1 MVRRLVEQVFDTQY
15 RSSGSPQ
22 WLCTST
28 SPSKL
33 RERRQR
39 GELSD
44 QSRLSVSL
52 AAMKFDGRV
61 WFDFANPEVW
71 QFYKFV
77 LALAEDGNGVG
88 LEWVPL
94 YRGTETEAMATF
106 ISLPTPQDR
115 GRFLHAM
122 LGLVHI
128 EKLDP
133 LSSATVAKALEA
145 AECVTPETVGDDALD
160 DITEKAS
167 AMGVSE
173 TPTLFT
179 GGPVMHIVLNQ
190 AATMG
195 NLVETGETILAV
207 LESDGIWTLAKP

>member
-1 MVRRLVEQVFDTQY
+1 MAD
-15 RSSGSPQ
+15 GD
-22 WLCTST
+22 
-28 SPSKL
+28 
-33 RERRQR
+33 
-39 GELSD
+39 GASD
-44 QSRLSVSL
+44 GYAHYMR
-52 AAMKFDGRV
+52 FDGRV
-61 WFDFANPEVW
+61 WFDFANPAVW
-71 QFYKFV
+71 QFYRFV

-106 ISLPTPQDR
+106 VSLPTPQDR

-133 LSSATVAKALEA
+133 QSSSTVAKALEA
-145 AECVTPETVGDDALD
+145 AECDAPDLVGVVSLD
-160 DITEKAS
+160 EITEKAS

-190 AATMG
+190 VATMG

-207 LESDGIWTLAKP
+207 LKSDGIWKLSKP

>member
-1 MVRRLVEQVFDTQY
+1 MQFN
-15 RSSGSPQ
+15 
-22 WLCTST
+22 
-28 SPSKL
+28 
-33 RERRQR
+33 
-39 GELSD
+39 
-44 QSRLSVSL
+44 
-52 AAMKFDGRV
+52 GRV
-61 WFDFANPEVW
+61 WFDFANPAVW

-77 LALAEDGNGVG
+77 LALAEDGNSVG

-94 YRGTETEAMATF
+94 YRGVEADAMATF
-106 ISLPTPQDR
+106 VSLPTPQDR

-128 EKLDP
+128 ENLDP
-133 LSSATVAKALEA
+133 QSTSTVARALEA
-145 AECVTPETVGDDALD
+145 AECDAPDLVEVASLD
-160 DITEKAS
+160 EITAKA
-167 AMGVSE
+167 AEMGVSE

-195 NLVETGETILAV
+195 SVVETAEAILAV

>member
-1 MVRRLVEQVFDTQY
+1 MAGGGDAPDGYAQCMR
-15 RSSGSPQ
+15 
-22 WLCTST
+22 
-28 SPSKL
+28 
-33 RERRQR
+33 
-39 GELSD
+39 
-44 QSRLSVSL
+44 
-52 AAMKFDGRV
+52 FDGRV
-61 WFDFANPEVW
+61 WFDFANPAVW
-71 QFYKFV
+71 QFYRFV

-88 LEWVPL
+88 LEWVPF

-106 ISLPTPQDR
+106 VSLPTPQDR

-133 LSSATVAKALEA
+133 RSSATVVNALGA
-145 AECVTPETVGDDALD
+145 AECVTPEIVGDEVLD
-160 DITEKAS
+160 EIAEKAS

-195 NLVETGETILAV
+195 NLVETAEAILAV

>member
-1 MVRRLVEQVFDTQY
+1 MADGDDAPDGYAHHMR
-15 RSSGSPQ
+15 
-22 WLCTST
+22 
-28 SPSKL
+28 
-33 RERRQR
+33 
-39 GELSD
+39 
-44 QSRLSVSL
+44 
-52 AAMKFDGRV
+52 FDGRV
-61 WFDFANPEVW
+61 WFDFVNPAVW

-94 YRGTETEAMATF
+94 YRGVEVEAMSTF
-106 ISLPTPQDR
+106 VSLPTPQDR

-133 LSSATVAKALEA
+133 GAPSTVAKALEA
-145 AECVTPETVGDDALD
+145 AECDAPDRVEVAALD
-160 DITEKAS
+160 EITQKAEE
-167 AMGVSE
+167 MGVSD

-195 NLVETGETILAV
+195 NVVETAEAILAV
-207 LESDGIWTLAKP
+207 IESDGIWTLAKP

>member
-1 MVRRLVEQVFDTQY
+1 MVRRLVEQVFGLAF
-15 RSSGSPQ
+15 SV
-22 WLCTST
+22 
-28 SPSKL
+28 L
-33 RERRQR
+33 RLPFSETVV
-39 GELSD
+39 E
-44 QSRLSVSL
+44 SRLATTVRYPAS
-52 AAMKFDGRV
+52 MRFDGRV
-61 WFDFANPEVW
+61 WFNFANPAVW
-71 QFYKFV
+71 RFYKFV

-88 LEWVPL
+88 LEWVPFHQ
-94 YRGTETEAMATF
+94 GAETEAMATF
-106 ISLPTPQDR
+106 VSLPTPQDR

-133 LSSATVAKALEA
+133 GSFATAAKALEA
-145 AECVTPETVGDDALD
+145 AECVTPEIVGDEVLD
-160 DITEKAS
+160 DITEKAA

-195 NLVETGETILAV
+195 NLEETADAILAV